1 MLDKFNKRLD
11 EFIDDTIKA
20 NERELAYLHRFQL
33 MANVILARLAVQ
45 LPDLGEPEFR
55 VDSATFQKE
64 LVWGL
69 SDPKAHDFRTL
80 KIDFEVVEK
89 TDEIWIGYYDP
100 TFGTSFFEAEQ
111 PFTEPF
117 SAEFLDIIG
126 RRLKELK

>member
-45 LPDLGEPEFR
+45 LPDLGEPKFR
-55 VDSATFQKE
+55 AGSAAFRSE

-69 SDPKAHDFRTL
+69 SDPKNHDFRTL
-80 KIDFEVVEK
+80 KIGFEVVE
-89 TDEIWIGYYDP
+89 TDEIWIGYFDP
-100 TFGTSFFEAEQ
+100 TFETTFFEAEQ
-111 PFTEPF
+111 SFTEPF
-117 SAEFLDIIG
+117 SAEFLDIIS